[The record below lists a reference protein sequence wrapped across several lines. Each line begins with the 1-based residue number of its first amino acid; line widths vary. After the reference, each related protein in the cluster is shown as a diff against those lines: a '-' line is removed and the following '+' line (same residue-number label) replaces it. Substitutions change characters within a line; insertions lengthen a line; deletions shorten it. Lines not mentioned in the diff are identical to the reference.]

1 MQLNKT
7 YLYAGIGLVAAAALT
22 VVLVM
27 KAPNR
32 PGSAAAE
39 SDSPTLSKPRAVA
52 FTSDGNLVVAD
63 SKNNRLWLQKLDG
76 TLIKKA
82 GKLGTGEG
90 QFKEPCGVAVGK
102 DGSIYVADTFFT
114 LDEKGG
120 LPWGRVQK
128 FSKDLKFKAAFGK
141 SEIAP
146 TDLFGPRAVAVDPS
160 GNVWLSDTGNHRLV
174 KYDADGKFI
183 ASFGKKG
190 KGKGEFIEPFGL
202 AFDAEGNAYVAD
214 RLNYRIQVLNSQGQY
229 LREFKV
235 AGWEDTQINVE
246 PYVAVDSQRKL
257 VYVSDPTKKKIH
269 RYSLTGT
276 NAKDIT
282 KSDSGDLSLP
292 TGLALGPDGTL
303 YITDGNLARVVSLK
317 P

>member
-22 VVLVM
+22 AVLVL

-32 PGSAAAE
+32 GAAAAAE
-39 SDSPTLSKPRAVA
+39 ADSATLSKPRALAVTA
-52 FTSDGNLVVAD
+52 DGNLIVAD
-63 SKNNRLWLQKLDG
+63 SKNNRLWLQKTDG
-76 TLIKKA
+76 TVIKKV

-90 QFKEPCGVAVGK
+90 QFHEPCGVAAAK
-102 DGSIYVADTFFT
+102 DGSIYVADTSFT

-128 FSKDLKFKAAFGK
+128 FNGDLKFKAAFGK
-141 SEIAP
+141 SEVAP

-160 GNVWLSDTGNHRLV
+160 GNVWLSDTGNHRVV
-174 KYDADGKFI
+174 KYDADGKFLG
-183 ASFGKKG
+183 SFGAKG
-190 KGKGEFIEPFGL
+190 KGKLQFVEPFGI
-202 AFDAEGNAYVAD
+202 AFDAQGNAYIAD
-214 RLNYRIQVLNSQGQY
+214 RLNYRIQVLNSAGQY

-235 AGWEDTQINVE
+235 PGWEDTQINVE
-246 PYVAVDSQRKL
+246 PYVAVDSQRGF

-269 RYSLTGT
+269 RFSLTGT
-276 NAKDIT
+276 GHKEIT
-282 KSDSGDLSLP
+282 KAGTVDLSQP

-303 YITDGNLARVVSLK
+303 YVTDGNLARVLSIK